1 MCSCCVVNRTKT
13 IICPNT
19 TKLYFI
25 MSQYMCWSIY
35 AIITFTCGIQ
45 NLLCVYIYIYSV
57 GPLYIWGRDSVV
69 GIETRGWTV
78 LEGTRPDRPGA
89 HPASYTMGTGSF
101 PGVKRPGRGVD
112 HPLHLAP
119 RLKKER
125 VELYLYSPSGSSC
138 SVLGWPLPLHV
149 RISYSIWSIDKLWT
163 WKWT

>member
-1 MCSCCVVNRTKT
+1 MLLIEQKPLSVQTQLNY
-13 IICPNT
+13 I
-19 TKLYFI
+19 
-25 MSQYMCWSIY
+25 
-35 AIITFTCGIQ
+35 
-45 NLLCVYIYIYSV
+45 LLCHSTCVDLSMPSSRSHVVYKTYCVCIYIYIYSV

-138 SVLGWPLPLHV
+138 SVLG
-149 RISYSIWSIDKLWT
+149 
-163 WKWT
+163 